1 MSVLWPS
8 TIALDT
14 AYIWKHSI
22 FEWPLGQSSS
32 SSTPAKYFHNFTA
45 LVPGLNMFS
54 HAKERDPR
62 RETVSKFSIFFE
74 LLSSGLFLFLHRE
87 RERRS
92 SVAVIEKLLGAKRKH
107 SQKVNSFS
115 TFVCVCVFVVPTTYL
130 LHTYYPADDVDPV
143 WKRHLFLIKFVLEGA
158 KNSLKTIF
166 EILSLSRFWTSMCG
180 YMSRETIRD
189 VSMEFEL
196 MPQKNCFIWKVC
208 TVIDST

>member
-8 TIALDT
+8 TITLDT

-45 LVPGLNMFS
+45 LVPGLKMFS

-92 SVAVIEKLLGAKRKH
+92 SVATFSKRRRMIEILWRRSNPFYVLHFNDR
-107 SQKVNSFS
+107 STPFS
-115 TFVCVCVFVVPTTYL
+115 
-130 LHTYYPADDVDPV
+130 
-143 WKRHLFLIKFVLEGA
+143 
-158 KNSLKTIF
+158 
-166 EILSLSRFWTSMCG
+166 LSLSLSFFFLNFSASSIINRFG
-180 YMSRETIRD
+180 EREGQ
-189 VSMEFEL
+189 SKSL
-196 MPQKNCFIWKVC
+196 
-208 TVIDST
+208 